1 MEHEEIGTPFGEA
14 LRIEFLVFLRSMS
27 FKLLMV
33 FWFVKYAI
41 YSSDTLYNLIV
52 CSPYIKRKHLANA
65 SLLLNLPL
73 KRQELSGC

>member
-33 FWFVKYAI
+33 FWFVTRHI
-41 YSSDTLYNLIV
+41 S
-52 CSPYIKRKHLANA
+52 
-65 SLLLNLPL
+65 
-73 KRQELSGC
+73 E

>member
-33 FWFVKYAI
+33 FWFVI
-41 YSSDTLYNLIV
+41 LTFFCITVLSNSIIGNGPVL
-52 CSPYIKRKHLANA
+52 RK
-65 SLLLNLPL
+65 
-73 KRQELSGC
+73 EE

>member
-33 FWFVKYAI
+33 FWFVILTFFCITVLSNSIIGNAFSTSGDCMSVSL
-41 YSSDTLYNLIV
+41 SSS
-52 CSPYIKRKHLANA
+52 CF
-65 SLLLNLPL
+65 
-73 KRQELSGC
+73 